1 MKKVIKGVGIL
12 VLFAFLGAGN
22 PVVAQTTDSTTSRK
36 MNTSHEDRDDTGKWG
51 LLGLL
56 GFLGLLELRK
66 KDEVGVHRTNV
77 NRLPWCVFILKAI
90 DIVITKKVININGF

>member
-22 PVVAQTTDSTTSRK
+22 PVVAKTTDSTTSRT

-56 GFLGLLELRK
+56 GFLGLLGLRK
-66 KDEVGVHRTNV
+66 KMRLVYTEQMSIDDLGV
-77 NRLPWCVFILKAI
+77 FS
-90 DIVITKKVININGF
+90 F